1 MADEGT
7 AIGGGGKAGGRFAGG
22 SAAGH
27 ADRRW
32 VFEGLGLT
40 IVIVVL
46 AILFTALN
54 PRFASLTNFV
64 NILTQAS
71 FIIVM
76 AVGMT
81 FVITSA
87 GIDLSVGSAAALVTV
102 VAFDLI
108 KEGGMDPA
116 LGVLVMF
123 GLGALLG
130 ALTGVLIAVVKIPP
144 FIATLGMMAAL
155 RGLALVHS
163 AGEMHFGLP
172 ASLTYIGQGSI
183 AGVPVPVII
192 SLLFAALAAR
202 LFNHTRFGLHVR
214 AVGGNREAARLAGVP
229 VNRVE
234 VMVYV
239 LMGLCTAL
247 GGLIMMTRID
257 STQATIGAAMEIHVI
272 SAVIIGGTS
281 LFGGRGT
288 VYGTVMG
295 ALLLSMM
302 TNALVIAG
310 VDYFWQLV
318 AMGSIVL
325 IAVAISNLRERRVP
339 VLAFLLRRG
348 SAGSADDHHD
358 HQGRNPPC

>member
-1 MADEGT
+1 MT
-7 AIGGGGKAGGRFAGG
+7 NGGFTGAN
-22 SAAGH
+22 AAGH

-32 VFEGLGLT
+32 AFEGLGLT
-40 IVIVVL
+40 LVIVAL
-46 AILFTALN
+46 AILFTAIN

-76 AVGMT
+76 AAGMT

-102 VAFDLI
+102 VAFGLI
-108 KEGGMDPA
+108 KGGMNPA

-123 GLGALLG
+123 ALGAFLG
-130 ALTGVLIAVVKIPP
+130 GLTGVLIAVVKIPP

-172 ASLTYIGQGSI
+172 ASLTWIGQGSI
-183 AGVPVPVII
+183 AGIPAPVVI
-192 SLLFAALAAR
+192 SLVFAALAAR

-239 LMGLCTAL
+239 LMGLATAL

-257 STQATIGAAMEIHVI
+257 STQATIGTAMEIHVI

-288 VYGTVMG
+288 IYGALMG

-318 AMGSIVL
+318 AMGSVVL
-325 IAVAISNLRERRVP
+325 IAVAIGNLRERRVP
-339 VLAFLLRRG
+339 VLAFLLRRESVR
-348 SAGSADDHHD
+348 SAADQ
-358 HQGRNPPC
+358 QGRNPPC

>member
-1 MADEGT
+1 MAN
-7 AIGGGGKAGGRFAGG
+7 AGGIAGG
-22 SAAGH
+22 NAAGH
-27 ADRRW
+27 ADRRF

-40 IVIVVL
+40 LVIVAL

-87 GIDLSVGSAAALVTV
+87 GIDLSVGSAAALITV
-102 VAFDLI
+102 IAFGLI
-108 KEGGMDPA
+108 KGGMHPA

-123 GLGALLG
+123 GLGAFLG
-130 ALTGVLIAVVKIPP
+130 ALTGALIAVVKIPP

-172 ASLTYIGQGSI
+172 ASLTWIGQGSV

-239 LMGLCTAL
+239 LMGLATAL

-257 STQATIGAAMEIHVI
+257 STQATIGTAMEIHVI

-288 VYGTVMG
+288 IYGAVLG

-318 AMGSIVL
+318 AMGSVVL

-339 VLAFLLRRG
+339 VLAFLLRRDP
-348 SAGSADDHHD
+348 AGGDTD

>member
-1 MADEGT
+1 MTNGDLTGAN
-7 AIGGGGKAGGRFAGG
+7 
-22 SAAGH
+22 AAGH

-32 VFEGLGLT
+32 SFEGLGLT
-40 IVIVVL
+40 IVIVAL
-46 AILFTALN
+46 ALLFTAIN
-54 PRFASLTNFV
+54 PRFASVTNFV

-76 AVGMT
+76 AAGMT

-87 GIDLSVGSAAALVTV
+87 GIDLSVGSAAALITV
-102 VAFDLI
+102 VAFGLI
-108 KEGGMDPA
+108 KGGMNPA

-123 GLGALLG
+123 ALGAFLG
-130 ALTGVLIAVVKIPP
+130 GLTGVLIAIVKIPP

-172 ASLTYIGQGSI
+172 ASLTWIGQGSI
-183 AGVPVPVII
+183 AGVPAPVVI
-192 SLLFAALAAR
+192 SLVFAALAAR
-202 LFNHTRFGLHVR
+202 LFNHSRFGLHVR

-239 LMGLCTAL
+239 LMGLATAL

-257 STQATIGAAMEIHVI
+257 STQATIGTAMEIHVI

-288 VYGTVMG
+288 IYGAVMG

-325 IAVAISNLRERRVP
+325 IAVAIGNLRERRVP
-339 VLAFLLRRG
+339 VLAFLLRRE
-348 SAGSADDHHD
+348 SAGSSAD

>member
-1 MADEGT
+1 MAD
-7 AIGGGGKAGGRFAGG
+7 AGFARA
-22 SAAGH
+22 SIAGH

-46 AILFTALN
+46 AILFAFIN
-54 PRFASLTNFV
+54 PRFATLTNFV

-87 GIDLSVGSAAALVTV
+87 GIDLSVGSAAALITV
-102 VAFDLI
+102 VAFEFI
-108 KEGGMDPA
+108 KDGMHPA
-116 LGVLVMF
+116 LGVIVMF
-123 GLGALLG
+123 GFGAFLGG
-130 ALTGVLIAVVKIPP
+130 LTGVLVSVIKIPP
-144 FIATLGMMAAL
+144 FIATLGMMAGL

-172 ASLTYIGQGSI
+172 TSLTYIGQGKI
-183 AGVPVPVII
+183 AGIPVPVII
-192 SLLFAALAAR
+192 SLLCAALAAR
-202 LFNHTRFGLHVR
+202 LFNHSRFGLHVR

-234 VMVYV
+234 FMVYV
-239 LMGLCTAL
+239 LMGLFTAL
-247 GGLIMMTRID
+247 GGLIMMARID
-257 STQATIGAAMEIHVI
+257 STQATIGTAMEIHVI

-288 VYGTVMG
+288 IYGTVMG

-325 IAVAISNLRERRVP
+325 IAVAISNFRERRIP
-339 VLAFLLRRG
+339 VLAHLLRREP
-348 SAGSADDHHD
+348 AGSRATHH
-358 HQGRNPPC
+358 H

>member
-1 MADEGT
+1 MTNGDLTGAN
-7 AIGGGGKAGGRFAGG
+7 
-22 SAAGH
+22 AAGH

-32 VFEGLGLT
+32 AFEGLGLT
-40 IVIVVL
+40 VVIVAL
-46 AILFTALN
+46 ALLFTAIN
-54 PRFASLTNFV
+54 PRFASVTNFV

-76 AVGMT
+76 AAGMT

-102 VAFDLI
+102 VAFGLI
-108 KEGGMDPA
+108 KGGMNPA

-123 GLGALLG
+123 ALGAFLG
-130 ALTGVLIAVVKIPP
+130 GLTGVLIAVVKIPP

-172 ASLTYIGQGSI
+172 ASLTWIGQGSI
-183 AGVPVPVII
+183 AGIPAPVVI
-192 SLLFAALAAR
+192 SLVFAALAAR
-202 LFNHTRFGLHVR
+202 LFNHSRFGLHVR

-239 LMGLCTAL
+239 LMGLATAL

-257 STQATIGAAMEIHVI
+257 STQATIGTAMEIHVI

-288 VYGTVMG
+288 IYGAVMG

-318 AMGSIVL
+318 AMGSVVL
-325 IAVAISNLRERRVP
+325 IAVAIGNLRERRVP
-339 VLAFLLRRG
+339 VLAFLLRRE
-348 SAGSADDHHD
+348 SAGSSAD

>member
-1 MADEGT
+1 MTNGSFTGA
-7 AIGGGGKAGGRFAGG
+7 

-32 VFEGLGLT
+32 AFEGLGLT
-40 IVIVVL
+40 LVIVAL
-46 AILFTALN
+46 AILFTTIN

-76 AVGMT
+76 AAGMT

-102 VAFDLI
+102 VAFGLI
-108 KEGGMDPA
+108 KGGMNPA

-123 GLGALLG
+123 ALGAFLG
-130 ALTGVLIAVVKIPP
+130 GLTGVLIAVVKIPP

-172 ASLTYIGQGSI
+172 ASLTWIGQGSI
-183 AGVPVPVII
+183 AGIPAPVVI
-192 SLLFAALAAR
+192 SLVFAALAAR

-239 LMGLCTAL
+239 LMGLATAL

-257 STQATIGAAMEIHVI
+257 STQATIGTAMEIHVI

-288 VYGTVMG
+288 IYGALMG

-318 AMGSIVL
+318 AMGSVVL
-325 IAVAISNLRERRVP
+325 IAVAIGNLRERRVP
-339 VLAFLLRRG
+339 VLAFLLRRESVR
-348 SAGSADDHHD
+348 SAADQ
-358 HQGRNPPC
+358 QGRNPPC